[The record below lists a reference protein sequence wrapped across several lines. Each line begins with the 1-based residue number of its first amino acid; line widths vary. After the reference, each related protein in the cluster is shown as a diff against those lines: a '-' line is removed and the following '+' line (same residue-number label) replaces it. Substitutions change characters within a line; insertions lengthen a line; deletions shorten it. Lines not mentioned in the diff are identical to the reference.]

1 MSKIY
6 KKPPHCKGIDDHQKY
21 LSRIT
26 KTLYYG
32 KLPKNDM
39 LSLPVT
45 ELAVEL
51 FSEAQKGKSLD
62 RLHCNTAAQISR
74 NACVSPCSLVLA
86 MLYLDRLKK
95 CNMEYLERTAPSD
108 LFLVSLMVS
117 SKFIFDDGE
126 TDEVFMDEWAASAGM
141 TSREL
146 ILLERDFLKAIDWEI
161 YVNKLTFWKK
171 LGEIEAKLAKKEGKA
186 RGHFTYIELQTL
198 ADTIDIHNIVQC
210 VVAVSVILAATY
222 TAGLL
227 TLLGSVFLASHVPG
241 TSLYQKRMEN
251 CNILPIEYEEKVE
264 EDELH
269 TLPPSNETKTEQ
281 PRKCYNIWNLN
292 ALKVLKAS
300 ILLASI
306 KTGVVSNFS
315 KPSSEIQSDN
325 IINDVGYQDMSWD
338 WWNIPVMNW
347 LSQTSEYIENFQL
360 PVIQNYLYYLETK
373 VSNEKYIYLEDHI
386 HKATKTRIQ
395 DQLEGSWHAEWTDTI
410 KYNYYNILPYL
421 QNIKA

>member
-32 KLPKNDM
+32 KLPKDEV

-51 FSEAQKGKSLD
+51 FSETQKGKSLN

-86 MLYLDRLKK
+86 MLYLERLKK
-95 CNMEYLERTAPSD
+95 CNVEYLERTTPSD

-126 TDEVFMDEWAASAGM
+126 ADEVFMDEWAASSGM

-146 ILLERDFLKAIDWEI
+146 VLLEKDFLKAIEWEL
-161 YVNKLTFWKK
+161 YVSELSFWKK
-171 LGEIEAKLAKKEGKA
+171 LGEIETKLAQREGKA
-186 RGHFTYIELQTL
+186 RGHFTYTELQML
-198 ADTIDIHNIVQC
+198 AHTIDLHSLVQC

-227 TLLGSVFLASHVPG
+227 TMVGSVFLASHVPG
-241 TSLYQKRMEN
+241 TTLYQTRMEN
-251 CNILPIEYEEKVE
+251 CQILPIEYQDKLEGKALESR
-264 EDELH
+264 
-269 TLPPSNETKTEQ
+269 PPSNETKTEQ
-281 PRKCYNIWNLN
+281 QPTKCHNIWNLN

-306 KTGVVSNFS
+306 KTDVLTNFS
-315 KPSSEIQSDN
+315 KPSSGTQT
-325 IINDVGYQDMSWD
+325 NDDIGYQEVGWD
-338 WWNIPVMNW
+338 WWNIPVMTW
-347 LSQTSEYIENFQL
+347 LSKTSEFIENFEL
-360 PVIQNYLYYLETK
+360 PTVQNYLYFLENRVT
-373 VSNEKYIYLEDHI
+373 NEKYLHLEDHI

-395 DQLEGSWHAEWTDTI
+395 DQMEGSWHVEWTDTI
-410 KYNYYNILPYL
+410 KSQAYYNILPYL
-421 QNIKA
+421 QNIKS